1 MLYSTRAFVLLCL
14 SVSAVAAQR
23 PAMPSRARAS
33 AQTRDVPGKLLDE
46 AAALRG
52 AGNFEGA
59 LDGYRASLQAHPRF
73 YAAQLGL
80 ADTYALMGDQPRA
93 RQEYAM
99 AMRLAR
105 NETERLAAAMQ
116 SAITHLREKNF
127 DAADTAFHVVADRAH
142 GRGLARLE
150 AQAYRLM
157 AVYQIGHATALRY
170 LDKAE
175 TALLAGRV
183 ALSERDQELA
193 RILRVRAIKA
203 QADGRQEL
211 AAKSLWR
218 LERMA
223 GANADEVIQRSYH
236 AAAGAL
242 LMQDDKFVEAVPH
255 LEQDIGDPGSM
266 VRLVQAYERNGDMK
280 AADALRARLAELNE
294 PTIEQAIVVP
304 VVRAAMAQPKTE

>member
-1 MLYSTRAFVLLCL
+1 
-14 SVSAVAAQR
+14 
-23 PAMPSRARAS
+23 
-33 AQTRDVPGKLLDE
+33 
-46 AAALRG
+46 
-52 AGNFEGA
+52 
-59 LDGYRASLQAHPRF
+59 
-73 YAAQLGL
+73 
-80 ADTYALMGDQPRA
+80 
-93 RQEYAM
+93 
-99 AMRLAR
+99 
-105 NETERLAAAMQ
+105 
-116 SAITHLREKNF
+116 
-127 DAADTAFHVVADRAH
+127 
-142 GRGLARLE
+142 
-150 AQAYRLM
+150 M

-203 QADGRQEL
+203 QADGRQDL

-223 GANADEVIQRSYH
+223 SASTEEVIQRSYH

-242 LMQDDKFVEAVPH
+242 LMQDDKFVEAIPH

-266 VRLVQAYERNGDMK
+266 VRLVHAYERNGDMN
-280 AADALRARLAELNE
+280 AADAMRARLAVLNE